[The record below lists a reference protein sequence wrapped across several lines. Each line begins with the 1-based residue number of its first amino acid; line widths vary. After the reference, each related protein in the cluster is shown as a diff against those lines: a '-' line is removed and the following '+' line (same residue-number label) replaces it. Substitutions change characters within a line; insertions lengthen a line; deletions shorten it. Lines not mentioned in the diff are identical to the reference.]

1 MEFST
6 KLFGKVNIED
16 DKIIEFPEGILGF
29 PELKKFALLYDN
41 EKNTAGGFNFLV
53 SVDEPAFMLPVVPAL
68 VVEPGYS
75 PKFTED
81 IEASIGKL
89 TEENALVLVTMTIPS
104 DVTKMTVNLNAP
116 IVINADAKKGIQ
128 SVIGNEDYDVKYP
141 IYDKL
146 KKE

>member
-1 MEFST
+1 M
-6 KLFGKVNIED
+6 
-16 DKIIEFPEGILGF
+16 
-29 PELKKFALLYDN
+29 
-41 EKNTAGGFNFLV
+41 
-53 SVDEPAFMLPVVPAL
+53 
-68 VVEPGYS
+68 VETGYS

-81 IEASIGKL
+81 IESVIGGL

-116 IVINADAKKGIQ
+116 LVINLDSNKGVQ
-128 SVIGNEDYDVKYP
+128 SVVANDEYDVKYP

>member
-1 MEFST
+1 MEVST
-6 KLFGKVNIED
+6 KLFGTINVGD

-29 PELKKFALLYDN
+29 PELKKFTLIYDD
-41 EKNTAGGFNFLV
+41 KNTAGGMNFLA
-53 SVDEPAFMLPVVPAL
+53 SLDEPAFAMPVVPAL
-68 VVEPGYS
+68 IVEPGYS

-81 IEASIGKL
+81 IEATIGGL

-116 IVINADAKKGIQ
+116 MVINTDTKKGVQ
-128 SVIGNEDYDVKYP
+128 SVVANEDYDVKYP

>member
-1 MEFST
+1 MEFTT
-6 KLFGKVNIED
+6 KLFGRVNVED

-53 SVDEPAFMLPVVPAL
+53 SVEEPAFMLPVVPAL

-116 IVINADAKKGIQ
+116 IVINADSKKGIQ

-146 KKE
+146 KKD

>member
-1 MEFST
+1 MEFNT
-6 KLFGKVNIED
+6 KLFGKVNVED
-16 DKIIEFPEGILGF
+16 DKVIDFPEGILGF

-53 SVDEPAFMLPVVPAL
+53 SAEEPAFALPVVPAL

-116 IVINADAKKGIQ
+116 IVVNSDSKKGIQ
-128 SVIGNEDYDVKYP
+128 SVVGNDEYDVKYP

-146 KKE
+146 KKD